1 MLKAK
6 RYYKKFKEVLILLFP
21 FCKPYCSIN
30 LNEKKAKSIHNC
42 ALILIC
48 KKSTRHRSLESIQ
61 KLFKIRNFYVLNV
74 ANTAQKLAHI
84 VNTE

>member
-1 MLKAK
+1 M
-6 RYYKKFKEVLILLFP
+6 KKKQ
-21 FCKPYCSIN
+21 
-30 LNEKKAKSIHNC
+30 IHNC

>member
-6 RYYKKFKEVLILLFP
+6 RYNKKFKEVLILLFP

-30 LNEKKAKSIHNC
+30 LNEKKQIHNC

-48 KKSTRHRSLESIQ
+48 KKSTRHRSLESVQ

-74 ANTAQKLAHI
+74 ANTAQKLAYI